1 MRDSPYRAS
10 RLSHLVEE
18 ILADIVLNIDSLIE
32 RLKAGMTKG
41 SPVVIYGLGN
51 VGRVLTKQLSEKG
64 IGQAYILDRN
74 KPCNPYS
81 DVKVY
86 SLEESQDL
94 DKDVDVLIT
103 PIRDMECIRNDL
115 KALGYNGRI
124 MSVLELLDR
133 KSLWEEYSLIR
144 DEL

>member
-1 MRDSPYRAS
+1 
-10 RLSHLVEE
+10 
-18 ILADIVLNIDSLIE
+18 
-32 RLKAGMTKG
+32 MTKG

>member
-1 MRDSPYRAS
+1 
-10 RLSHLVEE
+10 
-18 ILADIVLNIDSLIE
+18 
-32 RLKAGMTKG
+32 MTETH
-41 SPVVIYGLGN
+41 PIVIYGLGN
-51 VGRVLTKQLSEKG
+51 IGRVLTKQFSEKG
-64 IGQAYILDRN
+64 IRQAYILDRK

-86 SLEESQDL
+86 SPEESRAL
-94 DKDVDVLIT
+94 EKDVEILIT
-103 PIRDMECIRNDL
+103 PIRDTESIKNDL
-115 KALGYNGRI
+115 EALGYHGRI